1 MSFDDYYGN
10 KHGTTVLQIFSE
22 PIDGSPNIV
31 HRSLRDSEA
40 YDTWHLAYYFK
51 EILDYKRLM
60 QKKSLKIM
68 EIPRPEKNLLL
79 YLLLCADKSFKSI
92 GEIGST
98 LFEMIDGFEAIVK
111 SIDDGNSTLPKI
123 DIRDLEYIGIDLS
136 EMLRLTSKVIHNE
149 YKITLHETVP
159 QFNEQVDILYDRS
172 VTNYAFANVDE
183 LVEFVKHGRIALLNT
198 YFSLGNTFQSARLGK
213 AVTYFSLR
221 EFLSKIDNNFYHLF
235 GMRAPNHGR
244 DMSLGNP
251 VVEGFFYYGDSGTL
265 KKFMNLSKTD
275 EAISKYFEEKNIVP
289 REAKVLL
296 Q

>member
-22 PIDGSPNIV
+22 PVDGSPNII
-31 HRSLRDSEA
+31 HRSLRDAEA

-51 EILDYKRLM
+51 EVLDYKRLM
-60 QKKSLKIM
+60 QQTSLEIM
-68 EIPRPEKNLLL
+68 NIPRPEKNLLL
-79 YLLLCADKSFKSI
+79 YLLLCADRSFKSI

-111 SIDDGNSTLPKI
+111 SIEDGNATVPKL
-123 DIRDLEYIGIDLS
+123 DIRELEYVGIDLS
-136 EMLRLTSKVIHNE
+136 EMLRLTSKVIHKE
-149 YKITLHETVP
+149 YHITLHETVA
-159 QFNEQVDILYDRS
+159 QFKEKVDILYDRS
-172 VTNYAFANVDE
+172 VTNYALDNVDE

-198 YFSLGNTFQSARLGK
+198 YFSLGETFQSARLGK

-221 EFLSKIDNNFYHLF
+221 EFLSKIDNKVYHLF

-251 VVEGFFYYGDSGTL
+251 VVEGFFYYGDSVTL
-265 KKFMNLSKTD
+265 DKFMGLSRSD
-275 EAISKYFEEKNIVP
+275 RAISQFFEKKNILP
-289 REAKVLL
+289 REAKTLL
-296 Q
+296 L